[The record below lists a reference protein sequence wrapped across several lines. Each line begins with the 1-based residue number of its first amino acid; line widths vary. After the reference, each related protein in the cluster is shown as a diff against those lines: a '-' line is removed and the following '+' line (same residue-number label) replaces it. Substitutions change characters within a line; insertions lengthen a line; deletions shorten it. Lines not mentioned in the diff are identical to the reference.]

1 MPKVSVVIP
10 TYNRKEKLRRLLNSL
25 KKSTYR
31 DFEIIVV
38 DDASTDGTDEMIKNE
53 FPEVIYIRHETETLV
68 WKSRNDGIIA
78 SSGEIVFMVD
88 DDNVVDPNAIE
99 KIVKDF
105 DKINDAGVI
114 APITCYYSKP
124 DTIMYAGTIYTKYM
138 RRTKYLYVNRKCEEI
153 NGKFLEVDGVANSFA
168 LRRDL
173 ALKAG
178 LIPQKIPFNGEDGY
192 LQYKIKKMGYKII
205 VDGSAKVYH
214 DHEGSKG
221 YNQMR
226 YYYALRSKIT
236 FHMDLDEGLQK
247 FTFLLSLPI
256 YVGYYSYNAIKQRNW
271 GGLKAVFEG
280 TLDGLLKRYNLKY
293 IKTK

>member
-10 TYNRKEKLRRLLNSL
+10 TYNRKEKLGRLLNSL
-25 KKSTYR
+25 KKSSYK

-53 FPEVIYIRHETETLV
+53 FQEINYIRHETRTLP
-68 WKSRNDGIIA
+68 WKSRNDGILA

-88 DDNVVDPNAIE
+88 DDNIVDPYAIE

-105 DKINDAGVI
+105 DEINNAGVI
-114 APITCYYSKP
+114 APVTCYYSKP
-124 DTIMYAGTIYTKYM
+124 DTIMYAGAIYTKYM
-138 RRTKYLYVNRKCEEI
+138 RRTKFLYVGKKCEEL
-153 NGKFLEVDGVANSFA
+153 NGKFLEVDSETNSLA

-178 LIPQKIPFNGEDGY
+178 LIPQKIPFIGEDGY
-192 LQYKIKKMGYKII
+192 LELKIKKMGFKII
-205 VDGSAKVYH
+205 TDGSAKVYH
-214 DHEGSKG
+214 DQDKSNV

-226 YYYALRSKIT
+226 YYYALRNKIT
-236 FHMDLDEGLQK
+236 FHMDLDKGLQK

-256 YVGYYSYNAIKQRNW
+256 YMGYYSYKALMQRNW
-271 GGLKAVFEG
+271 KGLEAIFEG
-280 TLDGLLKRYNLKY
+280 TVDGLLKRYNLKY
-293 IKTK
+293 VKNK